1 MVGSTCTVT
10 EDADSAEVEGHTLD
24 ASAAQ
29 PQTVTITPEGQGL
42 ATASFTNAYTR
53 DVGRFVIRKIIEG
66 DYPHLPQDTAM
77 PTALTQEGEEAQEG
91 QAQESQAQESQD
103 SDDDYLYETFL
114 MHYSCND
121 PARSVGTLDVSPYGG
136 GTYSPAI
143 PAGTTCVIRE
153 DPSSAERDG
162 YSVSTE
168 VSASSVTIVKDQD
181 VETTV
186 TNTYLALKG
195 GFSVAKKVEG
205 DDAKTLKDRTFDF
218 HYTCTSVEGTVSG
231 DITGVKGDGTAV
243 PAPAQLPLGARC
255 TVEEKAASAQVEGY
269 DVKTPEPQTLTIKD
283 KDTTAALSFV
293 NTYTRHLGTFSVL
306 KTVTGAEVG
315 DKEFTF
321 SYDCTNGTQGSL
333 RAKADGKAVTGP
345 SVPTGTSCTIQ
356 EKTDSAEVEGY
367 NLALPAAR
375 SVTVSEKNQVVETS
389 FTNTY
394 TPVPSS
400 TPTPKETKPRPGKG
414 LARTGGVIAVPVLL
428 AAGAVVAGTLLVR
441 RRHQ

>member
-1 MVGSTCTVT
+1 M
-10 EDADSAEVEGHTLD
+10 
-24 ASAAQ
+24 
-29 PQTVTITPEGQGL
+29 
-42 ATASFTNAYTR
+42 
-53 DVGRFVIRKIIEG
+53 
-66 DYPHLPQDTAM
+66 
-77 PTALTQEGEEAQEG
+77 
-91 QAQESQAQESQD
+91 
-103 SDDDYLYETFL
+103 
-114 MHYSCND
+114 
-121 PARSVGTLDVSPYGG
+121 
-136 GTYSPAI
+136 
-143 PAGTTCVIRE
+143 
-153 DPSSAERDG
+153 
-162 YSVSTE
+162 
-168 VSASSVTIVKDQD
+168 
-181 VETTV
+181 
-186 TNTYLALKG
+186 
-195 GFSVAKKVEG
+195 
-205 DDAKTLKDRTFDF
+205 
-218 HYTCTSVEGTVSG
+218 
-231 DITGVKGDGTAV
+231 
-243 PAPAQLPLGARC
+243 
-255 TVEEKAASAQVEGY
+255 
-269 DVKTPEPQTLTIKD
+269 
-283 KDTTAALSFV
+283 
-293 NTYTRHLGTFSVL
+293 GTFSVL

-321 SYDCTNGTQGSL
+321 SYDCTNGTRGSL